1 MGQTHIYGNGQ
12 TYTPKSLPEVPHL
25 VNGGRQTPS
34 VARPELSL
42 NALDDST
49 RKPSVLAQARTGYRR
64 GQQRTDGL
72 AENPHAR
79 PQDEGWP
86 GSHSQLP
93 GTDLIGQLWGQAFS
107 SQLLK

>member
-1 MGQTHIYGNGQ
+1 MRKWPIRETRVLADSPTAGDWLRQGC
-12 TYTPKSLPEVPHL
+12 
-25 VNGGRQTPS
+25 RQTPS

-49 RKPSVLAQARTGYRR
+49 LESSVSAQVRTEHRR

-72 AENPHAR
+72 TETAQAR
-79 PQDEGWP
+79 PQDKGWP

-93 GTDLIGQLWGQAFS
+93 GTNLIGQLQGYVFS

>member
-1 MGQTHIYGNGQ
+1 MRKWPIIETRVHANSLTAGEWQGQGC
-12 TYTPKSLPEVPHL
+12 
-25 VNGGRQTPS
+25 RATPS

-42 NALDDST
+42 NAVDDST
-49 RKPSVLAQARTGYRR
+49 QESPVSAQVRTEHRQ

-72 AENPHAR
+72 AENPQAR
-79 PQDEGWP
+79 PQDKGWP

-93 GTDLIGQLWGQAFS
+93 GTDLIGQLQGYVFS

>member
-1 MGQTHIYGNGQ
+1 MRKWPIIETGVLADSPTAGEWQRQGC
-12 TYTPKSLPEVPHL
+12 
-25 VNGGRQTPS
+25 RQTPF
-34 VARPELSL
+34 VARPDLSL

-49 RKPSVLAQARTGYRR
+49 PESSVSAQVRTEHRR

-72 AENPHAR
+72 AENPQAR

-93 GTDLIGQLWGQAFS
+93 GTDLIGQLQGYVFS